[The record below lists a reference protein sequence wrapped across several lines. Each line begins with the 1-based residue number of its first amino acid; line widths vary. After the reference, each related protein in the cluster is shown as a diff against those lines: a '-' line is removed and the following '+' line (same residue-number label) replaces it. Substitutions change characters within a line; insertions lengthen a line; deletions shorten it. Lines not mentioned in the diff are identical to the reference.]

1 MMRINRIIWGKIPS
15 SLKIGDL
22 LASSVRYE
30 RVLLNRLMK
39 FVEEKKLI
47 PEEQFGFMT
56 GCSTA
61 RQLLRLMESITEGF
75 QTRQTTIAVFLDIS
89 KEYDSTWHTELIY
102 MLIGMGLPGDLINI
116 LVFPKPEVVQSQD
129 GWSSLRVG
137 KI

>member
-56 GCSTA
+56 GCSTT
-61 RQLLRLMESITEGF
+61 RQLLRLSITVGF
-75 QTRQTTIAVFLDIS
+75 LCIS
-89 KEYDSTWHTELIY
+89 KAYDTTWHTWLMY
-102 MLIGMGLPGDLINI
+102 KVIGMGLPGDLINI